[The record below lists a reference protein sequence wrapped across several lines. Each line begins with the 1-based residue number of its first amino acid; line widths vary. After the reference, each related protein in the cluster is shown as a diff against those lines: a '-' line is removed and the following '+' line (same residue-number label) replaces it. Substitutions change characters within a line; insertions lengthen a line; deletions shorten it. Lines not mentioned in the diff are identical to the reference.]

1 MKKLVS
7 LVLALALCLSATSA
21 LAAGKLNVLQEN
33 YYTINSFWT
42 YGYAFAKVENSGN
55 KPIRVNAGVLEI
67 YDEAGDVITSTDYLS
82 AHYAYL
88 QPGEYTYI
96 RIFDEI
102 EGADT
107 GIVVDDHMLT
117 LTGKSE
123 SSYVYQRFPCEAKLE
138 LNVVDGWMTYNYM
151 YATVTNDT
159 TETVYD
165 LNVVFALMDETGN
178 ILFVESDQV
187 YDVGLTPNSSMVF
200 RVEIPSSFTEY
211 FTANNITPTTL
222 DVIAYTEEFE

>member
-138 LNVVDGWMTYNYM
+138 LNVV
-151 YATVTNDT
+151 
-159 TETVYD
+159 
-165 LNVVFALMDETGN
+165 FALMDETGN